1 MGDIIYQSIIDEA
14 NKKAKRYH
22 EYHNNL
28 EIIYQRNKKRIKNPP
43 DKVVKKPESWNND
56 KKFNPFYVIKNAKKI
71 SKSIKVKLYDGTYK
85 PNEPYRRNVEK
96 SSGGFRE
103 IVEYQIPDAAVS
115 NYLYHRLLSKNKHRF
130 SSLAYAYRDDR
141 NVHYAVQDISLELKS
156 YPRLFIAEFDFS
168 DFFGSINHDYLY
180 EQFKKN

>member
-56 KKFNPFYVIKNAKKI
+56 KKFNPFYVIKNARKK
-71 SKSIKVKLYDGTYK
+71 
-85 PNEPYRRNVEK
+85 
-96 SSGGFRE
+96 
-103 IVEYQIPDAAVS
+103 
-115 NYLYHRLLSKNKHRF
+115 
-130 SSLAYAYRDDR
+130 
-141 NVHYAVQDISLELKS
+141 
-156 YPRLFIAEFDFS
+156 
-168 DFFGSINHDYLY
+168 
-180 EQFKKN
+180 